1 MLPGLKR
8 QLAHAQV
15 PGLPVS
21 GRMYLQTVTPSF
33 AAGAGG
39 TAPGGGGRRLL
50 EAGPGRGLLQA
61 AATNQSTAAGEAA
74 IVIAGLNAVLSSNTG
89 RKLLQ
94 TPGTGLEILYA
105 CAPRLQPLVR
115 TAEAHLSALRPAA
128 CLHPNSG
135 HALPESPQGQHT
147 MSRTCLCIP
156 RAGQS

>member
-1 MLPGLKR
+1 VQQPLVRSLLPGLKR

-39 TAPGGGGRRLL
+39 
-50 EAGPGRGLLQA
+50 
-61 AATNQSTAAGEAA
+61 TAAGEAA

-105 CAPRLQPLVR
+105 CAPCLQPL
-115 TAEAHLSALRPAA
+115 
-128 CLHPNSG
+128 CLD
-135 HALPESPQGQHT
+135 
-147 MSRTCLCIP
+147 C
-156 RAGQS
+156 